1 MARLRNGVKTSM
13 RKRLGLWK
21 HSLAKCEVR
30 NWRLRL
36 MSWFLGRW
44 KNGRLKK
51 RSVFARLEC
60 GAEEAIRIFL
70 ILECFGWINS
80 FFLFFVHLSP
90 HLLHC
95 IFSYYVHRFSWVFVL
110 LNSGS
115 QRFCNYSTWR
125 RYGFV
130 EFKNEDD
137 ADYAIKIMNM
147 IRLGQNGSGLIGTTI
162 TANKSGTSGS
172 PLFALH
178 SFLFT
183 YLSSVYGLGSVDE
196 QTSPGTEAVTEDLM
210 DAVDISSYF
219 AACPC
224 RLFGKP
230 IRCNKSSQDKKTN
243 EVRVRRPPHE
253 TSQSW
258 EGLLKIEEAS
268 RRARHIERNLVEIGN
283 KRHRGH
289 FFCVPQRITYKIGPM
304 DNTKVSRCNF
314 AWCPH
319 IVQFTSWVH
328 LFHRDPARLVQTFSS
343 GTWSQR
349 YEASQQCFVF
359 LSNLTDS
366 KIHMVLSESNLPSN
380 QRVFFPFAI
389 DASHFY
395 LIYLLPPNR
404 WFRMI

>member
-1 MARLRNGVKTSM
+1 MWSEKLKVEADELISWEMEERKT
-13 RKRLGLWK
+13 
-21 HSLAKCEVR
+21 
-30 NWRLRL
+30 
-36 MSWFLGRW
+36 
-44 KNGRLKK
+44 KK

-80 FFLFFVHLSP
+80 FFFIFCASFTTSP
-90 HLLHC
+90 SLH
-95 IFSYYVHRFSWVFVL
+95 IFILCSQIFMGFCAFEL
-110 LNSGS
+110 CS

-349 YEASQQCFVF
+349 YEASQQCSVF

>member
-1 MARLRNGVKTSM
+1 MLLGRWLRIVE
-13 RKRLGLWK
+13 
-21 HSLAKCEVR
+21 HV
-30 NWRLRL
+30 LRL
-36 MSWFLGRW
+36 IEIGNSEWQGFATGWRPQCGNDLASESTHSQNVKWEIEGWGWWVDFGGW

-196 QTSPGTEAVTEDLM
+196 QTSPGTEAVTENLM

-243 EVRVRRPPHE
+243 EVRICRPPHK

-258 EGLLKIEEAS
+258 EGPYWKLKKSREELD
-268 RRARHIERNLVEIGN
+268 IWKE
-283 KRHRGH
+283 
-289 FFCVPQRITYKIGPM
+289 T
-304 DNTKVSRCNF
+304 
-314 AWCPH
+314 
-319 IVQFTSWVH
+319 
-328 LFHRDPARLVQTFSS
+328 
-343 GTWSQR
+343 
-349 YEASQQCFVF
+349 
-359 LSNLTDS
+359 
-366 KIHMVLSESNLPSN
+366 
-380 QRVFFPFAI
+380 
-389 DASHFY
+389 
-395 LIYLLPPNR
+395 
-404 WFRMI
+404 